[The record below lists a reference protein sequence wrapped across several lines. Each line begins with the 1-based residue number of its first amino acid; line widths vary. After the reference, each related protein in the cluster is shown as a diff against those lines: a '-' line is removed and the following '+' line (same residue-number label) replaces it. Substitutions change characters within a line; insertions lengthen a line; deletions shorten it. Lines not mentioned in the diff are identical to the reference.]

1 MSQKLSFS
9 GAFGRA
15 HADLA
20 NGLWRVQFDGRND
33 WYGDQHEASRV
44 ALSLANTGEP
54 PKDVKSLLDLSRQK
68 RSAS

>member
-15 HADLA
+15 HVDCA

-33 WYGDQHEASRV
+33 WHKDQHEASRV
-44 ALSLANTGEP
+44 ALSLANTGKP
-54 PKDVKSLLDLSRQK
+54 PTGVKSLLDLSGQK